1 MIRKSY
7 DDNFS
12 KEVRMKSIGGSDAAV
27 VLGLSKY
34 KSAIDLWLE
43 KTGQKEPDDLSDNE
57 AVEWGNILEPVIANQ
72 FSKKTGKEL
81 IIDTDV
87 LYHSDY
93 DFISANIDRDIVGED
108 AGLECKNTSEYMLS
122 QWEDEEVPVLA
133 LVQCQHYMFVTGSPR
148 WYVAGLIGGNKLRWK
163 PIERDN
169 ELIEMMLEKYKSFW
183 KCVETNTMP
192 EVDEFGVNEGTLKYL
207 YPDSNGLTIDSSS
220 IDSEVEKLMKLKQD
234 KKVIDSQIKEKELSI
249 KDFLEDNEVG
259 RSLNFQVT
267 WKTQTANRIDSKRF
281 KSDHPE
287 LSKQYYNESKSRVL
301 RVKKL

>member
-1 MIRKSY
+1 
-7 DDNFS
+7 
-12 KEVRMKSIGGSDAAV
+12 
-27 VLGLSKY
+27 
-34 KSAIDLWLE
+34 
-43 KTGQKEPDDLSDNE
+43 
-57 AVEWGNILEPVIANQ
+57 
-72 FSKKTGKEL
+72 
-81 IIDTDV
+81 
-87 LYHSDY
+87 
-93 DFISANIDRDIVGED
+93 
-108 AGLECKNTSEYMLS
+108 
-122 QWEDEEVPVLA
+122 
-133 LVQCQHYMFVTGSPR
+133 
-148 WYVAGLIGGNKLRWK
+148 
-163 PIERDN
+163 
-169 ELIEMMLEKYKSFW
+169 MMLEKYKSFW
-183 KCVETNTMP
+183 KSVETNTMP